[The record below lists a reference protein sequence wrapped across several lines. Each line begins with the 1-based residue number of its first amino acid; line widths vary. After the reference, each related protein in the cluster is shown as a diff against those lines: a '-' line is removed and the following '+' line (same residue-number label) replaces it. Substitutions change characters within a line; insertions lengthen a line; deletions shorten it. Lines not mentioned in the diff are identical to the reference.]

1 MREFESK
8 KKFRKFLYSRTMI
21 FILLV
26 IFVFLVRATWKV
38 YKQEQVS
45 RANFN
50 KVLNETNRLAAR
62 ENTLKQDISYLETD
76 DGVDAEIRQKFRAVK
91 PGEQVAVIV
100 REERRKDIHLDVE
113 TTFFDRVLAF
123 FHFK

>member
-21 FILLV
+21 FILFV
-26 IFVFLVRATWKV
+26 VFVFLVRATWKV

-45 RANFN
+45 RANLQ
-50 KVLNETNRLAAR
+50 KVMNETDRLTAR

-100 REERRKDIHLDVE
+100 REQRRKDIHLDAE
-113 TTFFDRVLAF
+113 TTFFDRMLAF
-123 FHFK
+123 FHLK